1 MGIIAKIRGIFA
13 PQKIGDLAAL
23 QHFMESRAAF
33 LVQKSIM
40 EYIQARSNTLFS
52 TMMREPLFLAGYEK
66 ARWQSYP
73 AAISVV
79 AEMVEGHVRNGAGT
93 APGACDAAILKLID
107 NIVSRYATPSG
118 LGTAFWAE
126 ASARAARD
134 LAQASLGPPKQVQA
148 IANLRAREIFE
159 ALPASPQMKQHDFDM
174 FRNTIRF
181 HLTEIAVE
189 FDEKAEVAKLA
200 AELAA

>member
-1 MGIIAKIRGIFA
+1 MDILAAIKGVFA
-13 PQKIGDLAAL
+13 PRKIGDLAAL

-40 EYIQARSNTLFS
+40 EYTQARTNTLFS

-79 AEMVEGHVRNGAGT
+79 AEMVEGHVRNGANT
-93 APGACDAAILKLID
+93 APGTLDAALLRLVD
-107 NIVSRYATPSG
+107 NIVSRYAEPSG
-118 LGTAFWAE
+118 LGAAFWTE
-126 ASARAARD
+126 ASAQVSRD
-134 LAQASLGPPKQVQA
+134 LAQAALGVPKQVQA
-148 IANLRAREIFE
+148 IANHRAREIFD

-189 FDEKAEVAKLA
+189 FDEKADVAKLA
-200 AELAA
+200 AALAA